1 MVNFNTIITLLV
13 GITTFFT
20 DNLPSARVFTSWSQ
34 KLLAAPAQTHFE
46 SVTIITPVTLTTV
59 FTTTAIPTF
68 TSSIAPPGNEL
79 AIVVNTLPSGNIS
92 LFAALKE
99 IIRVLYSLLRLSS
112 DAATLISAFLFA
124 TLLLALIICFF
135 ASSSPA
141 MKPEDLIYLEAQ
153 VNEKDEL
160 LQKLRTSYAADHAD
174 LLRRLQVQRD
184 EADERL
190 SAASTQHSSALAT
203 KDQEICELRHDLAFA
218 DLREEGARLKAS
230 GEVIKLRKE
239 IGHLRCELGSLEREL
254 DAQEELVAGAEMAQE
269 KVKVAEERALAAT
282 QEALEANQKVE
293 AAEKAQ
299 VKVKVAGER
308 ALAAALKAERDNAQA
323 AIDKVRAQA
332 AGIQD
337 KLGVEQYKVQ
347 DRDQELKA
355 LQKEMKELKA
365 RVAVGAAAPVLTLPT
380 LKPVSSASQA
390 KKMRDD
396 LQAAVSVAPGALS
409 MPSFAPTVASPSVAA
424 PKPSAPAGQISLG
437 PRPPPKGPF
446 APKQWGVNSKRGA

>member
-1 MVNFNTIITLLV
+1 MFNFGSFITILV

-20 DNLPSARVFTSWSQ
+20 NNLPAAGVLTSWSQ
-34 KLLAAPAQTHFE
+34 KLLAAPTQTHFE
-46 SVTIITPVTLTTV
+46 SVTIITPVT
-59 FTTTAIPTF
+59 FTTTFTTTSIPAF

-79 AIVVNTLPSGNIS
+79 AIVHTTLPSGDIS
-92 LFAALKE
+92 FFAVLKK
-99 IIRVLYSLLRLSS
+99 ILRVLYALLRLPT
-112 DAATLISAFLFA
+112 DAATLVSAFFFA
-124 TLLLALIICFF
+124 SLLLALIICFF

-160 LQKLRTSYAADHAD
+160 LQKLRTSYAADRAD

-203 KDQEICELRHDLAFA
+203 KDQEISELRHDLAFA

-230 GEVIKLRKE
+230 DEVIKLRKE

-254 DAQEELVAGAEMAQE
+254 DAQEELVAGAEKAQE
-269 KVKVAEERALAAT
+269 KVKVAEARALAAT

-299 VKVKVAGER
+299 EKVKVAGER
-308 ALAAALKAERDNAQA
+308 ALAALKAERDNAQA
-323 AIDKVRAQA
+323 ALDKVRAQA

-365 RVAVGAAAPVLTLPT
+365 RVAVGAAASVPT
-380 LKPVSSASQA
+380 PPIIQSVSSASKAQ
-390 KKMRDD
+390 KMRKD
-396 LQAAVSVAPGALS
+396 LRDVPVASGAVSMPGPAPAVAG
-409 MPSFAPTVASPSVAA
+409 PSSAAA
-424 PKPSAPAGQISLG
+424 PKPSALAGQISLG